1 MEEKKFNAR
10 TYVTLDFEREGRIY
24 VFSIPFGSPYSEAEE
39 IALGM
44 VEAVR
49 EMARAAKE
57 QADKAAA
64 AAAEE
69 QPTGE

>member
-39 IALGM
+39 VALGV